1 MSRYTAPNRTSL
13 EDIELALLL
22 EGLYRARGDDF
33 RAHDPAALKPRL
45 HSFMAERELQN
56 LSSLQERALHDAST
70 GNALVH
76 ALYARPAAMFE
87 HAAYQRALR
96 GVARDLRSWPAPN
109 VWLPEC
115 TTAEE
120 VFSLAILLEEEGLY
134 GKSRIFVT
142 HSNHDVLSRARRG
155 MFSADLMPLY
165 EDNYARAGGKATLAS
180 YCEQLGDAFMISAS
194 LRQNIVWAQS
204 DLASD
209 ASFNEFQLVLCQRA
223 MKDFG
228 HALRRRSLRV
238 FDDSLSPFGVLSID
252 PESEP
257 ELSMMASRYKPIE
270 PTLGLYRRLG

>member
-1 MSRYTAPNRTSL
+1 MSRHTAPQRTAL

-33 RAHDPAALKPRL
+33 RTHDPAALKPRL
-45 HSFMAERELQN
+45 RSFMAERGLPT
-56 LSSLQERALHDAST
+56 LSSLQERALHDTAT
-70 GNALVH
+70 GNALVYALH
-76 ALYARPAAMFE
+76 ARRAALFE

-142 HSNHDVLSRARRG
+142 HANHDVLSRARRG
-155 MFSADLMPLY
+155 MFSAELMAAY
-165 EDNYARAGGKATLAS
+165 EDNYVRAGGKTTLAS
-180 YCEQLGDAFMISAS
+180 YCEQQGDAFMISAA

-209 ASFNEFQLVLCQRA
+209 ASFNEFQLVLCQSA
-223 MKDFG
+223 MKEFG

-238 FDDSLSPFGVLSID
+238 FDDSLSAFGILSID
-252 PESEP
+252 PRSEP
-257 ELSMMASRYKPIE
+257 ELSMMTSRYKPIE